1 MNKMNK
7 LMIATLAS
15 MLFLAMVPTAAAQV
29 APDGNTPDWQS
40 MSPADLLWAAK
51 NLTGDDPAVAA
62 ARQSLISTVTSKY
75 LSAGS
80 VKSLTLGQW
89 ESLSGSLVSSLSEQ
103 AKAQWAAAITQAYA
117 GSGETA
123 VSLTAGDA
131 EQLTSILNRL
141 GAKDLAVSTV
151 ARLAKNSNAVQSMS
165 FPDLIWV
172 LGNLTGDAP
181 AIKAGKQNIADLVTT
196 KFLADPAAIRSIP
209 CSQWEDLIS
218 CLTADMAVEQCS
230 QWAGKIRAAYV
241 QDATGLASLK
251 QYSDLDRLIN
261 ALSRLGEKQDDV
273 NGIAATFVK
282 STTLWQSWPPG
293 EVTGLATR
301 IGALGELG
309 ATVRQSLIT
318 LATSKY
324 VSAGSGKS
332 LTLGHWETLTG
343 ALAPGLS
350 KEAKGQWAAAII
362 QAYAGSGDTIGAL
375 TARDVEQ
382 LLAALGRLDA
392 GDLAVDTVAKLV
404 NDSTAWQ
411 NWNLDS
417 QQARLIGTLTAP
429 DKRESTKPAR
439 LKILERMTATYIPTA
454 EEARKVPLKQ
464 WASLVMGL
472 YDVMPEETST
482 LWAERLR
489 GVFDNATLAG
499 LANDAEQRNALLP
512 AIAILDDKMKTGLA
526 LSWLKD
532 KTLWQ
537 GAPIEALA
545 ALALAAY
552 RDNRD
557 ETLPILD
564 DLDKFCVARHA
575 TKPLTLDECLALRG
589 MYVSAGQRPKAQQWV
604 LVGCDVTIG
613 TEALRA
619 AADQATV
626 VSLSL
631 ALVDTAMVGPEK
643 DTTKF
648 AATVAAVAAKGG
660 LDFRLAWQPKCV
672 GEALG
677 TPASRQVVREALLDA
692 AGNPRLGVAK
702 ILATAYRMYSDFRP
716 WRTYVDE
723 QLAAAPDGQDR
734 KALWLLVK
742 GYTDSVTPESQN
754 LLHVQAGATK
764 ALSQASTDAVRMLAI
779 RELVDAHEQ
788 AGLPGEADKILESIK
803 NQFTGENLAAIASMQ
818 EDLGKKE
825 AARLA
830 EQQEREAALAELQKT
845 DMLANYAKRL
855 AEAKASGDTAR
866 IAELEAAI
874 KKLTQD

>member
-15 MLFLAMVPTAAAQV
+15 MLFLAMVPAAWAAGTA
-29 APDGNTPDWQS
+29 DGNTPDWQS
-40 MSPADLLWAAK
+40 MSAEDLLWAAQ

-350 KEAKGQWAAAII
+350 KEAKGQWAATII

-532 KTLWQ
+532 RTLWQ

-557 ETLPILD
+557 EALPILD

-643 DTTKF
+643 DCSKL
-648 AATVAAVAAKGG
+648 AATVAAVASKGG
-660 LDFRLAWQPKCV
+660 LALSAAWQPRCLS
-672 GEALG
+672 EALCS
-677 TPASRQVVREALLDA
+677 PEAHQIVRDALMDS
-692 AGNPRLGVAK
+692 AGNPWPFISDTLSW
-702 ILATAYRMYSDFRP
+702 AYVSSGKFKD
-716 WRTYVDE
+716 W
-723 QLAAAPDGQDR
+723 AAYLDDQIARAPDGSD
-734 KALWLLVK
+734 KKLLW
-742 GYTDSVTPESQN
+742 QI
-754 LLHVQAGATK
+754 A
-764 ALSQASTDAVRMLAI
+764 R
-779 RELVDAHEQ
+779 AH
-788 AGLPGEADKILESIK
+788 A
-803 NQFTGENLAAIASMQ
+803 
-818 EDLGKKE
+818 E
-825 AARLA
+825 AARFRTYSALAGRKWLDDALASTKEPRQRFVVVEELARGYMATGNYDKGISELKELA
-830 EQQEREAALAELQKT
+830 ESFAGTEFAPAIVKFQASLQGARDKEQVAKTRAAEEARRMHVKELQR
-845 DMLANYAKRL
+845 RL
-855 AEAKASGDTAR
+855 AEAKEKKD
-866 IAELEAAI
+866 AEAIQRLER
-874 KKLTQD
+874 LLGVEEQ